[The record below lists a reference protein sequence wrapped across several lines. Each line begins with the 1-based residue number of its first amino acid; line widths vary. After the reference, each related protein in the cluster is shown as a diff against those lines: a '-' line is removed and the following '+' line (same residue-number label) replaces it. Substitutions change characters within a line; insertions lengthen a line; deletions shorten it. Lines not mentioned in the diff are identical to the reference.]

1 MNSDKTNAEFAPDLD
16 DTRAEMRHDSGLAW
30 QRISG
35 GLDGDAYVAINRHG
49 AIANN
54 SSEPGMAPPAD
65 QRGELRV
72 LTKLADDADRL
83 RELRWRMRLMELADH
98 PAIRRVEQDA
108 LDRIPPSIVLALP
121 APLDPRTD
129 RLSDRI
135 KSLSAPTRV
144 ELAVCLVEALTA
156 AHRVGLHHN
165 RLDARH
171 ILTAVAGN
179 GEVVCAIDFTEIE
192 CCAPAEH
199 SEQVA
204 HRGKIASASRDTEL
218 VSVRALMRELLQPI
232 FNVGDASLPVSVSRE
247 FEQHQIKH
255 FIGDGQQLD
264 EFEPPPLSQ
273 WHRILK
279 SWSPTMETD
288 LIDGMQITAEQRAV
302 GNEAVDGNGVDGNAT
317 DGYAAGGNEADGVV
331 TSEMSAA
338 DADRSAT
345 QGWQQTPV
353 MTSRT
358 TKQSQSFNLP
368 PKLPERLGRF
378 QLGEVIGEGG
388 MGRVYRGRDL
398 ANQEGVA
405 VKVLHQNGTDLTRAV
420 GRFRKEARLLADV
433 QNDHVTRLIEIG
445 EDRGH
450 HFIVMELIE
459 GIDLKHWFAA
469 RATVDEGTALKL
481 AADIA
486 RALVDAHARD
496 VIHRDIKPE
505 NVLLQLIGEVSS
517 STPHRDRPLSDF
529 RVKLTDFGIAR
540 HIDQSVSME
549 LTPAGIILGTP
560 RYMSPEQFDGNGEV
574 RPTADVYSMGV
585 ALFELL
591 TGEPPFRA
599 DEIMQLGSMHR
610 HKAPPAV
617 QQMRAEIS
625 DLTAAL
631 VARALAKD
639 PAERFGDAAQMLAA
653 IERILHGEAAEIS
666 AHPRA
671 PESIHG
677 KVWDKT
683 KTWELASSP
692 QELWPYVSNTQR
704 LNHALGL
711 PAVDYRTEMDPE
723 HGLRQLGSFRIAGL
737 HLAWEEHPF
746 EWIECQRMGI
756 LREFT
761 AGPFEWFLSTVT
773 FEPTANGGTR
783 LTHRVRITPRNLLG
797 KIVTVLEADWK
808 AFRNLD
814 RVYRRMD
821 RAILKQ
827 LTTREGSD
835 PFEKPSH
842 MAAIQIRRLDE
853 RLARVVDDGVA
864 PGVANKLRTTICTG
878 SPQSLAQLHPL
889 RLASEWDITPQMV
902 VDACLVAASR
912 GLLQLR
918 WDILCPRCRA
928 AATTVDR
935 LAEIAA
941 HTDCEACGVGFQSN
955 VEDAIEM
962 VFRVH
967 PEIREVNEAKYCIA
981 GPEHAPHVVAQVRL
995 EPGERLT
1002 LAVDLI
1008 GGNYLIRGPRLPRTQ
1023 PLRVRDTSAPAMLEQ
1038 TLSHFGTSI
1047 HVPVLRRGRQ
1057 SITLTNDL
1065 LTLHVVRLERAISR
1079 DDVVTATAAASMP
1092 KFRELFPDQSFAS
1105 SNPIATEQVTLLAMS
1120 INNMDSVYA
1129 QLGDLRAYTLSHE
1142 LLNLAKN
1149 IISAHGGSV
1158 TRTMNAKLLAAFDR
1172 REQAVQA
1179 AVRIRDE
1186 WASRGPESSSPDHLQ
1201 IGIGIHCGATLVTT
1215 ENDRLDYFGATVRAV
1230 TALADQCG
1238 GGTLLTEVVS
1248 SDPAVEALLPEGMQ
1262 LETVDLPGMD
1272 ATRVRRIGQV

>member
-1 MNSDKTNAEFAPDLD
+1 MKSDKTNAEFAPDSD
-16 DTRAEMRHDSGLAW
+16 GTRGEQEQDSGVAW

-35 GLDGDAYVAINRHG
+35 GLDGDAYVAVNRQA

-54 SSEPGMAPPAD
+54 SGEREIGSPGG
-65 QRGELRV
+65 QNGELRV
-72 LTKLADDADRL
+72 LTTWAGDGDRV
-83 RELRWRMRLMELADH
+83 RDFRWRMRLIELADH
-98 PAIRRVEQDA
+98 PAIRCVELDA
-108 LDRIPPSIVLALP
+108 LDQIPPSIILALP
-121 APLDPRTD
+121 ALLDPRTD

-135 KSLSAPTRV
+135 DSLSPTSRL
-144 ELAVCLVEALTA
+144 ELAACLVEVLTA
-156 AHRVGLHHN
+156 AHRVGLHHD
-165 RLDARH
+165 RLDATH
-171 ILTAVAGN
+171 ILAAVAGN
-179 GEVVCAIDFTEIE
+179 GEVVCAVDFTGVE
-192 CCAPAEH
+192 CCEPAER
-199 SEQVA
+199 SEQVV
-204 HRGKIASASRDTEL
+204 HGEKPLSVSSDTEL
-218 VSVRALMRELLQPI
+218 VSLRALMRDLLQPI
-232 FNVGDASLPVSVSRE
+232 FNVGDATLSASIASE
-247 FEQHQIKH
+247 IEQQQIKQL
-255 FIGDGQQLD
+255 IGDGPQPD
-264 EFEPPPLSQ
+264 ESEPPPLSQ
-273 WHRILK
+273 WLRILTN
-279 SWSPTMETD
+279 WSPTMEID
-288 LIDGMQITAEQRAV
+288 LIDGMEALAEELAV
-302 GNEAVDGNGVDGNAT
+302 DQEAVHQEAVHQE
-317 DGYAAGGNEADGVV
+317 AADRMAADGVV
-331 TSEMSAA
+331 TSVMSTA
-338 DADRSAT
+338 DADRAAT
-345 QGWQQTPV
+345 PGWQQTPV
-353 MTSRT
+353 MTART
-358 TKQSQSFNLP
+358 TKRSRSLDLS

-378 QLGEVIGEGG
+378 QMGEVIGEGG
-388 MGRVYRGRDL
+388 MGRVYRGLDL
-398 ANQEGVA
+398 ANQESVA
-405 VKVLHQNGTDLTRAV
+405 IKVLHQNRTDLTQAV

-445 EDRGH
+445 EDGGF

-459 GIDLKHWFAA
+459 GVDLKHWFTAH
-469 RATVDEGTALKL
+469 TPVDEMTALQL

-505 NVLLQLIGEVSS
+505 NVLLQLIGDVSL
-517 STPHRDRPLSDF
+517 TTAHRDRPLSDF

-560 RYMSPEQFDGNGEV
+560 RYMSPEQFDGEGEI

-653 IERILHGEAAEIS
+653 IECVLRGEAAEMS
-666 AHPRA
+666 THPRA

-683 KTWELASSP
+683 RTWELASSP

-711 PAVDYRTEMDPE
+711 PAVNYRTEKDPE
-723 HGLRQLGSFRIAGL
+723 RGLRQLGSFRLAGL
-737 HLAWEEHPF
+737 HVAWEEHPF

-773 FEPTANGGTR
+773 FAPSANGGTR

-797 KIVTVLEADWK
+797 KLVTVLEADWK
-808 AFRNLD
+808 GFRNLD

-827 LTTREGSD
+827 LTAREGSD
-835 PFEKPSH
+835 PFEKPSP
-842 MAAIQIRRLDE
+842 MTTSQIRRLDE
-853 RLARVVDDGVA
+853 RLARVVDDGIS
-864 PGVANKLRTTICTG
+864 PGVATQLRTIICAG
-878 SPQSLAQLHPL
+878 APQVLAQLHPL
-889 RLASEWDITPQMV
+889 RLASEWGVAPQVM

-918 WDILCPRCRA
+918 WDILCPRCRV

-941 HTDCEACGVGFQSN
+941 HTDCEACGVEFQSN

-995 EPGERLT
+995 EPGERMT
-1002 LAVDLI
+1002 VAVDLI
-1008 GGNYLIRGPRLPRTQ
+1008 SGNYLIRGPRLPRTQ
-1023 PLRVRDTSAPAMLEQ
+1023 PIRVRDTSAPAMLEQ
-1038 TLSHFGTSI
+1038 TLSAFGTAI
-1047 HVPVLRRGRQ
+1047 HVPMLRRGRQ

-1065 LTLHVVRLERAISR
+1065 STLHVVRLERAISR

-1105 SNPIATEQVTLLAMS
+1105 SNPIVTEQVTLLALS
-1120 INNMDSVYA
+1120 INNMDAVYA
-1129 QLGDLRAYTLSHE
+1129 QLGDLSAYTLTHE
-1142 LLNLAKN
+1142 LLHLAKN
-1149 IISAHGGSV
+1149 IIAAHGGSV
-1158 TRTMNAKLLAAFDR
+1158 TRTMNAELLAAFDR
-1172 REQAVQA
+1172 RDQAVQA

-1186 WASRGPESSSPDHLQ
+1186 WGSRDLDSSLPGNLE
-1201 IGIGIHCGATLVTT
+1201 IGIGIHSGATLVTT
-1215 ENDRLDYFGATVRAV
+1215 ENDRLDYFGASVRAV
-1230 TALADQCG
+1230 TALAAQCG
-1238 GGTLLTEVVS
+1238 GETLLTEVVS
-1248 SDPAVEALLPEGMQ
+1248 TDPAVEALLPGGMQ
-1262 LETVDLPGMD
+1262 LETLDLPGLD
-1272 ATRVRRIGQV
+1272 ATRVRRVGQV